1 MKIPILQCIQGTIG
15 MHGPRLLQCTTYLK
29 TGLAIERRILKQL
42 PFTLQNFV
50 LIYAGKPSPP
60 DNLRGAIAGDTLSV
74 AIEWDPPVYAGG
86 NGISILMYR
95 ITIPETDYEEE
106 SNTTRSHTI
115 TADSTNVMFNIP
127 YVVEVT
133 AINTC
138 GDESAPA
145 SQTIII
151 EAIGKNMH
159 CVVFV
164 LNCIS
169 T

>member
-1 MKIPILQCIQGTIG
+1 MRRGFCSSYPLS
-15 MHGPRLLQCTTYLK
+15 LYK
-29 TGLAIERRILKQL
+29 TLSY
-42 PFTLQNFV
+42 
-50 LIYAGKPSPP
+50 YAGEPSPP
-60 DNLRGAIAGDTLSV
+60 DNLRGGILGDTPSV
-74 AIEWDPPVYAGG
+74 KIEWDPPLYTGG

-95 ITIPETDYEEE
+95 ITILETDYEEE

-127 YVVEVT
+127 YEVEVT

-138 GDESAPA
+138 GDESTPA

-151 EAIGKNMH
+151 EASGKNMH